1 MDELKAALRQLII
14 AEMPIGIVSHVNP
27 DGDGFCASL
36 FMAGWLKL
44 HGRDAVI
51 ITDGDD
57 LERFSH
63 LLGDAQVISYK
74 DDMSFSSLVVLDC
87 NSMSRLGK
95 RAELVNRAERVWL
108 IDHHEVEHGLI
119 PAHHSF
125 IDQTHVCVGAILFSA
140 LEQELT
146 ALPEA
151 DRTYLASCLYTT
163 ILNDTNNFTNGNT
176 DAAVLELSG
185 RVCALGIKP
194 HLLYRAYFQN
204 QSWQEMRYTGEV
216 LSTIEVHHGG
226 RLEGQR
232 PRPDAGHLGKA
243 GDGDGRPADQ
253 PPAMAGREELVVAHQ
268 TAEQAP
274 RAKVRNQR
282 QRQRGLARPGRPG
295 NEQAAVAHQQGG
307 AVDVL
312 LTHQPSAGRATTKRA
327 PLISPGLVPG
337 MFSAVSVPP
346 CASTIWRLMDR
357 PRPEFCP
364 NASLDGRSV

>member
-1 MDELKAALRQLII
+1 MDELKAALRQLLK

-63 LLGDAQVISYK
+63 LLGDAKVISYK
-74 DDMSFSSLVVLDC
+74 DDLSFSSLVVLDC
-87 NSMSRLGK
+87 NSMGRLGK
-95 RAELVNRAERVWL
+95 RAELVNKAERVWL
-108 IDHHEVEHGLI
+108 IDHHVVEHGLI

-146 ALPEA
+146 ALPETE
-151 DRTYLASCLYTT
+151 RTYLASCLYTT

-176 DAAVLELSG
+176 DAAVLELAG
-185 RVCALGIKP
+185 RVSAMGIKP

-216 LSTIEVHHGG
+216 LSTIEVHYGG
-226 RLEGQR
+226 RVLLLWSSLEMAARNGIN
-232 PRPDAGHLGKA
+232 P
-243 GDGDGRPADQ
+243 GDVLNVTRWVQGVKGIQAIVFI
-253 PPAMAGREELVVAHQ
+253 REEQPGHYKLSF
-268 TAEQAP
+268 
-274 RAKVRNQR
+274 RSMKVDVNRLAAAYGGGGHVNASGCHMSGELGSIKER
-282 QRQRGLARPGRPG
+282 VLADLGLAL
-295 NEQAAVAHQQGG
+295 E
-307 AVDVL
+307 
-312 LTHQPSAGRATTKRA
+312 SADRDATR
-327 PLISPGLVPG
+327 
-337 MFSAVSVPP
+337 
-346 CASTIWRLMDR
+346 
-357 PRPEFCP
+357 
-364 NASLDGRSV
+364 